1 MMRIALYGKRITA
14 EARPYI
20 EQLYSKLQQQG
31 VQLSLYEELHNFLQ
45 RHCSI
50 AKNWSLYSNHRELVA
65 QNPQFLITLG
75 GDGTILDA
83 VTLVRDSQIPILGI
97 NTGRL
102 GFLSNV
108 GKEELEVAID
118 ALLESNYTLDPR
130 AVLQCR
136 GQGLSWDMDFA
147 LNECTVS
154 RKNSTAMLT
163 THVWINDEF
172 LATYWA
178 DGLIIATPTGS
189 TGYSLSCGGP
199 IVMPGSEN
207 FVITPIAPHNL
218 NLRPFVIPNQCQI
231 KLIVES
237 REEQHLISLDSR
249 LYTVNAGREL
259 HVSMGS
265 FKVNLIRTDIQSF
278 PQTLRNKLL
287 WGADR
292 RN

>member
-1 MMRIALYGKRITA
+1 MIRAALYGKRISA
-14 EARPYI
+14 EAKPYV
-20 EQLYSKLQQQG
+20 EQLYRKLNNNE
-31 VQLSLYEELHNFLQ
+31 VQLSLYEGLNNFLQ
-45 RHCSI
+45 QHCAI
-50 AKNWSLYSNHRELVA
+50 TKNWSTYANHEELV
-65 QNPQFLITLG
+65 NFEPQFLITLG

-108 GKEELEVAID
+108 SKEGLEVAVD
-118 ALLESNYTLDPR
+118 AILRGNYTFDPR
-130 AVLQCR
+130 TVLQCD
-136 GQGLSWDMDFA
+136 GKGLNWDLDFA
-147 LNECTVS
+147 LNECTIS
-154 RKNSTAMLT
+154 RKNTTAMLT

-178 DGLIIATPTGS
+178 DGLIVATPTGS

-218 NLRPFVIPNQCQI
+218 NLRPFVIPNHFKI
-231 KLIVES
+231 KLKVES
-237 REEQHLISLDSR
+237 REDQHLISLDSR
-249 LYTVNAGREL
+249 LYAVNAGSEL
-259 HVSMGS
+259 YISLGS

-278 PQTLRNKLL
+278 PQTLRSKLL